1 MTTAWEVISEWLAT
15 ANNASRRKVKMNPVD
30 NRMPLAVVVVVDK
43 RRPHLQP
50 QRAAA
55 EEAAD
60 SSRSKERVFK

>member
-1 MTTAWEVISEWLAT
+1 MTMVWEVISEWLAM
-15 ANNASRRKVKMNPVD
+15 ANSASRRKVKMNPVD
-30 NRMPLAVVVVVDK
+30 NRMPLVVVVDK

>member
-1 MTTAWEVISEWLAT
+1 MTTVWEVISEWLAM
-15 ANNASRRKVKMNPVD
+15 ANSASRRKVKMNPVD
-30 NRMPLAVVVVVDK
+30 NRMPLVVVVVAR

-55 EEAAD
+55 EAAAD